1 MRKKLTIA
9 FIAVFLILGVVFAA
23 GAFAKEKEVT
33 PSEMA
38 NRIENAIKEVL
49 GDDVKKQ
56 TETVVAG
63 TLKYSDKEGNEINY
77 HILKTTYYEAD
88 PNEVKGLNVDAL
100 GVLFNPESANSCKE
114 MKIKDWDAALYAIYK
129 ETIANRE
136 KSAKLSEIAKIT
148 MGTSPEGESFNADGN
163 GVVFYQGRTDF
174 GFRFPTIRLYTT
186 EPKRFADQGDILMFV

>member
-1 MRKKLTIA
+1 MKKKLTIVL
-9 FIAVFLILGVVFAA
+9 IAVFLILGVLFAI

-49 GDDVKKQ
+49 GDDVQKQ

-100 GVLFNPESANSCKE
+100 GVLFNPNNANSCKE
-114 MKIKDWDAALYAIYK
+114 MKIKNWDAALYEFDELSYLCWTDTPEASYVLEYNPNVIPDEEILK
-129 ETIANRE
+129 MAESAEAPEE
-136 KSAKLSEIAKIT
+136 KK
-148 MGTSPEGESFNADGN
+148 
-163 GVVFYQGRTDF
+163 
-174 GFRFPTIRLYTT
+174 
-186 EPKRFADQGDILMFV
+186 

>member
-1 MRKKLTIA
+1 MKKKLTIVL
-9 FIAVFLILGVVFAA
+9 IAVFLILGVLFAI

-38 NRIENAIKEVL
+38 ERIENAIKDVL
-49 GDDVKKQ
+49 GDDVQKQ

-100 GVLFNPESANSCKE
+100 GVLFNPNNANSCKE
-114 MKIKDWDAALYAIYK
+114 MKIKNWDAALYEFDELSYLCWTDTPEASYVLEYNPNVIPDEEILK
-129 ETIANRE
+129 MAESAEAPEE
-136 KSAKLSEIAKIT
+136 KK
-148 MGTSPEGESFNADGN
+148 
-163 GVVFYQGRTDF
+163 
-174 GFRFPTIRLYTT
+174 
-186 EPKRFADQGDILMFV
+186 

>member
-1 MRKKLTIA
+1 MKKKLTIVL
-9 FIAVFLILGVVFAA
+9 IAVFLILGVLFAI

-38 NRIENAIKEVL
+38 ERIENAIKDVL
-49 GDDVKKQ
+49 GDDVQKQ

-100 GVLFNPESANSCKE
+100 GVLFNPNNANSCKG
-114 MKIKDWDAALYAIYK
+114 MKIKNWDAALYEFDELSYLCWTDTPKASYVLEYNPNVIPDEEILK
-129 ETIANRE
+129 MAESAEAPEE
-136 KSAKLSEIAKIT
+136 KK
-148 MGTSPEGESFNADGN
+148 
-163 GVVFYQGRTDF
+163 
-174 GFRFPTIRLYTT
+174 
-186 EPKRFADQGDILMFV
+186 

>member
-9 FIAVFLILGVVFAA
+9 FIAVFLILGVIFAA
-23 GAFAKEKEVT
+23 GTFAKENEVT

-38 NRIENAIKEVL
+38 ERIENAIKEVL

-63 TLKYSDKEGNEINY
+63 TLKYSDKEGNAINY

-100 GVLFNPESANSCKE
+100 GVLFNPDGANNCTE
-114 MKIKDWDAALYAIYK
+114 MKIKDWDAALYEFNELSYLCWTDTPEVSYVLEYNPDVVPDEEIIKMA
-129 ETIANRE
+129 E
-136 KSAKLSEIAKIT
+136 SAE
-148 MGTSPEGESFNADGN
+148 
-163 GVVFYQGRTDF
+163 
-174 GFRFPTIRLYTT
+174 PTT
-186 EPKRFADQGDILMFV
+186 K

>member
-9 FIAVFLILGVVFAA
+9 FIAVFLILGVIFATGVFA
-23 GAFAKEKEVT
+23 KDNEPT
-33 PSEMA
+33 PKEMA

-63 TLKYSDKEGNEINY
+63 TLKYSDEEGNNVINY

-88 PNEVKGLNVDAL
+88 PNEIKGLNVDAL

-114 MKIKDWDAALYAIYK
+114 MIIKDWDAALYEFDELSYLCWTDTPEASYVLEYNPDAIPDEEILK
-129 ETIANRE
+129 MAE
-136 KSAKLSEIAKIT
+136 SAEA
-148 MGTSPEGESFNADGN
+148 P
-163 GVVFYQGRTDF
+163 
-174 GFRFPTIRLYTT
+174 
-186 EPKRFADQGDILMFV
+186 

>member
-38 NRIENAIKEVL
+38 DRIENAIKEVL

-63 TLKYSDKEGNEINY
+63 TLKYGDKEGNEINY

-114 MKIKDWDAALYAIYK
+114 MKIKDWDAALYEFDELSYLCWTDTPEASYVLEYNPDVIPDEEILK
-129 ETIANRE
+129 MAE
-136 KSAKLSEIAKIT
+136 SAEA
-148 MGTSPEGESFNADGN
+148 
-163 GVVFYQGRTDF
+163 
-174 GFRFPTIRLYTT
+174 
-186 EPKRFADQGDILMFV
+186 PKDE